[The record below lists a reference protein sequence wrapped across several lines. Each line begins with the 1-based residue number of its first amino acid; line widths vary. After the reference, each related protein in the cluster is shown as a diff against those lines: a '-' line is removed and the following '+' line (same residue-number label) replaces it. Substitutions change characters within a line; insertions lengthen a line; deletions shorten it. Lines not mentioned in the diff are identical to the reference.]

1 MHTLPFTDSELI
13 NMANISY
20 LENPLESEDLYE
32 KLCQPV
38 RNWFRDKFPDFT
50 KPQKLAIPSIMNG
63 DHLLLC
69 SPTGSGKTLTAFLTI
84 IDNLVRH
91 ALDGTL
97 EERVY
102 CLYISPIKA
111 LANDIQKNLIGPL
124 EEIEKKYLPDRA
136 QGKIRVGLRT
146 GDTPQSERQK
156 MLRKPPHILI
166 TTPESMA
173 IAISSP
179 RFQPIVSN
187 VEWIIIDEMHSLVP
201 TKRGVHLALTISLLD
216 TILERPVQRIG
227 ISATMEPLETV
238 AEYLVASDDRESRN
252 DNQTVKIAKISGAR
266 ELDLDILLCSPKFSD
281 LSVMKV
287 LEMNV
292 EMVADLISA
301 HTTTLVFANTRKM
314 TETLVQKLRP
324 YLGDL
329 VAGHHGSM
337 DKRIRLD
344 VERKLKLGHLRAVVT
359 SSSLEMGIDIG
370 SVDMVIQIG
379 SPGDIATALQRIGR
393 AGHHVGG
400 IPRARFLP
408 TSVDDLIE
416 LAALQAAIQTG
427 DMDMLDFPQ
436 NCLDVLAQFLI
447 GLVIIN
453 ERDIDEAFEVVTSTW
468 SYRNLGYDDFIEVLD
483 MLEEERRVWIDW
495 EDNIY
500 GKRGYSRMIYY
511 TNIGTIAPDNS
522 YLVFNA
528 EGSILGQLSSSFVA
542 NLRNG
547 DVILLGGS
555 TYRVTN
561 IQGTRV
567 NVNSVTGYRP
577 TVPSWSGEA
586 RSRSRELS
594 KALLDLIGH
603 SVNALRRQNDP
614 RMILRD
620 VYGLGEGVANTIARH
635 LEEHTLDS
643 FQVPD
648 PNRLIVEQIV
658 SGGMPTYLITS
669 CRGRGFNT
677 ALGYFMA
684 GLAEQDGIAVLELSF
699 DENGLLIKTSQE
711 VDPGKMYESFQSNDH
726 MEVIERYIVNTQIFA
741 KRFREI
747 AGRSLIIP
755 KRIGA
760 DEVSPQQFQ
769 QRADALLQ
777 RHRSIEDSLLIKEA
791 KAEIMFGDID
801 IISLNQFLQA
811 SKESEARIVHTKVPV
826 PSRLGMSLY
835 MSTFEDLL
843 SMKTRAFLV
852 KDIDPEILKR
862 LLGNRSLAT
871 ELSEEQIDDYYSSK
885 IPKPTNATE
894 LLSLMSKGGGLDR
907 KWENP
912 LYASKLKG
920 IEHSTIEGWVR
931 ELVSKGE
938 ITKLRS
944 TGTAEL
950 DDKWFTTYMAEIHGT
965 LGRISEAGGK
975 EMEDVRDLYT
985 KGISY
990 EVATEFDG
998 LNATKW
1004 EKRTIT
1010 DPHEALRVKIIEM
1023 LGSEGPARGDQINS
1037 RLPFPQGQIDSIIHE
1052 LEIRNVVS
1060 VGFYRQTDDAEYILK
1075 VDEHKITGGEED
1087 VVEYRWVQNM
1097 VMKKSFEQYND
1108 GFSAFDQH
1116 ILFQKQQE
1124 MLYRVD
1130 GFRYAD
1136 WKDLQL
1142 DSDVVMGR
1150 LLHNRIGYT
1159 TRKNIP
1165 MLLGLKPEP
1174 WLGEMEKL
1182 ILEKIPKGENLTR
1195 QEILADFPK
1204 GEDHKSL
1211 QRDLKNAISNLE
1223 RQLCLVKQFEDVS
1236 GRRRR
1241 LSLFHRVV
1249 DVYEPMDFE
1258 EALVEVIKRMG
1269 PVKAFTL
1276 RYYVSRSVEELAIA
1290 LRNLENKGKI
1300 AKIMALVPEPEAFYV
1315 LPEEVAKLSTQSR
1328 EDRTLRILTQSDPY
1342 VSRFIWEVRS
1352 VLDRGWYLPVFK
1364 GVDPIGKVL
1373 MFKINDYLE
1382 IKDMHIPYAYL
1393 DEFCEAFEKLLD
1405 NHSDQLV
1412 DVALLSQFNGIPVTE
1427 LEEDSR
1433 KALEN
1438 IGFKLAGERMIRGGI
1453 VDPQPRE
1460 IAERALFHRHH
1471 LHQNS
1476 RLENEIQALESVQ
1489 EIRDDFGLRGRAEV
1503 YRVSLKNMASANQLH
1518 QGINLRGHQVW
1529 ASYDHFSTLLAIRG
1543 EEPNEELLDVL
1554 EFFESHSDPN
1564 LFMERHAMKRA
1575 AFRKLIQPL
1584 LRSGHM
1590 VQDYRG
1596 GFRSVAPRRG
1606 LDPVILRKEYLRR
1619 LVSDYPVITL
1629 KQFTRLAGT
1638 PFKPEEL
1645 KAILTDFEE
1654 DSTLIK
1660 GFLIQDLHEVC
1671 WGKKELLDEAKNVT
1685 PIRDFVIPPSD
1696 PIAPYFADVLKQKFG
1711 FGSAYLVFRNAEPVA
1726 AFKANTRDKII
1737 DVTDYEGSEK
1747 GWRIVKEFAWEH
1759 QMPLKTEL
1767 RIGGKRMK

>member
-1 MHTLPFTDSELI
+1 
-13 NMANISY
+13 MANITY
-20 LENPLESEDLYE
+20 LDEPLETEALLE

-38 RNWFRDKFPDFT
+38 RNWFKDKFPDFT

-91 ALDGTL
+91 ALEGTL
-97 EERVY
+97 EKRVY

-124 EEIEKKYLPDRA
+124 AEIEEKYLPDRA

-238 AEYLVASDDRESRN
+238 AEYLVASDDRESRSGG
-252 DNQTVKIAKISGAR
+252 QSVKIAKISGAR

-287 LEMNV
+287 LELNV
-292 EMVADLISA
+292 EMIADLISA
-301 HTTTLVFANTRKM
+301 HNTTLVFANTRKM

-324 YLGDL
+324 YLGEL
-329 VAGHHGSM
+329 IAGHHGSM

-370 SVDMVIQIG
+370 SVDMVIQVG

-408 TSVDDLIE
+408 SSVDDLIE

-427 DMDMLDFPQ
+427 DMDLLDFPQ

-453 ERDIDEAFEVVTSTW
+453 ERDIDEAYEVVTSTW
-468 SYRNLGYDDFIEVLD
+468 SYRNLEYDDFIEVLD
-483 MLEEERRVWIDW
+483 MLEEERRVWVDW
-495 EDNIY
+495 EENLY

-542 NLRNG
+542 NLRGG

-567 NVNSVTGYRP
+567 NVASVTGYRP

-594 KALLDLIGH
+594 GALLDLIGH
-603 SVNALRRQNDP
+603 TVTALRRQMDP
-614 RMILRD
+614 RNILRD
-620 VYGLGEGVANTIARH
+620 AYGLSEGVSNTIARH

-711 VDPGKMYESFQSNDH
+711 VDPGKMYESFQSNNH
-726 MEVIERYIVNTQIFA
+726 LEVIERYIVNTQIFA
-741 KRFREI
+741 KRFREV

-760 DEVSPQQFQ
+760 EEVSPQQFQ
-769 QRADALLQ
+769 QKADALLQ

-801 IISLNQFLQA
+801 IKSLNEFLEA
-811 SKESEARIVHTKVPV
+811 SKESEARIVHTKVPI

-852 KDIDPEILKR
+852 KDIDPEILRR

-871 ELSEEQIDDYYSSK
+871 ELTDEQLKDYYSNKVPNPANSS
-885 IPKPTNATE
+885 E
-894 LLSLMSKGGGLDR
+894 LLHLMNKGGGLDR
-907 KWENP
+907 NWENP
-912 LYASKLKG
+912 LYKEKLEG
-920 IEHSTIEGWVR
+920 IEHSSIEKWVA
-931 ELVSKGE
+931 ELAASGE

-944 TGTAEL
+944 TGVKAL
-950 DDKWFTTYMAEIHGT
+950 DDKWFSTYMAEIHGA
-965 LGRISEAGGK
+965 LGCIAEAGGK
-975 EMEDVRDLYT
+975 DMEDVRDLYT
-985 KGISY
+985 KGITY

-998 LNATKW
+998 LKPTKW
-1004 EKRTIT
+1004 EKKTIS

-1023 LGSEGPARGDQINS
+1023 LGSEGPRTGDGISS
-1037 RLPFPQGQIDSIIHE
+1037 RLPFPQGQIDSILHE
-1052 LEIRNVVS
+1052 LEMRNVIS
-1060 VGFYRQTDDAEYILK
+1060 VGFFTQTEDAEYILK
-1075 VDEHKITGGEED
+1075 VDEHRITGGEED

-1097 VMKKSFEQYND
+1097 VMQKSFEQYPD
-1108 GFSAFDQH
+1108 GFTAFDQH

-1124 MLYRVD
+1124 MMYRVEN
-1130 GFRYAD
+1130 FRYAD

-1142 DSDVVMGR
+1142 DSDVLMGR

-1159 TRKNIP
+1159 TRKNLP

-1182 ILEKIPKGENLTR
+1182 ILEKVPKGENLTR

-1204 GEDHKSL
+1204 GDDHKSL

-1241 LSLFHRVV
+1241 LSLFHRVYE
-1249 DVYEPMDFE
+1249 VYEPLSFE
-1258 EALVEVIKRMG
+1258 DALVHVIQRMG

-1276 RYYVSRSVEELAIA
+1276 RYYVSRSVEDLAIA
-1290 LRNLENKGKI
+1290 LRNLEADGRI
-1300 AKIMALVPEPEAFYV
+1300 SRVMALVP
-1315 LPEEVAKLSTQSR
+1315 
-1328 EDRTLRILTQSDPY
+1328 
-1342 VSRFIWEVRS
+1342 
-1352 VLDRGWYLPVFK
+1352 
-1364 GVDPIGKVL
+1364 
-1373 MFKINDYLE
+1373 
-1382 IKDMHIPYAYL
+1382 
-1393 DEFCEAFEKLLD
+1393 
-1405 NHSDQLV
+1405 
-1412 DVALLSQFNGIPVTE
+1412 
-1427 LEEDSR
+1427 
-1433 KALEN
+1433 
-1438 IGFKLAGERMIRGGI
+1438 
-1453 VDPQPRE
+1453 
-1460 IAERALFHRHH
+1460 
-1471 LHQNS
+1471 
-1476 RLENEIQALESVQ
+1476 
-1489 EIRDDFGLRGRAEV
+1489 
-1503 YRVSLKNMASANQLH
+1503 
-1518 QGINLRGHQVW
+1518 
-1529 ASYDHFSTLLAIRG
+1529 
-1543 EEPNEELLDVL
+1543 
-1554 EFFESHSDPN
+1554 
-1564 LFMERHAMKRA
+1564 
-1575 AFRKLIQPL
+1575 
-1584 LRSGHM
+1584 
-1590 VQDYRG
+1590 
-1596 GFRSVAPRRG
+1596 
-1606 LDPVILRKEYLRR
+1606 
-1619 LVSDYPVITL
+1619 
-1629 KQFTRLAGT
+1629 
-1638 PFKPEEL
+1638 
-1645 KAILTDFEE
+1645 
-1654 DSTLIK
+1654 
-1660 GFLIQDLHEVC
+1660 
-1671 WGKKELLDEAKNVT
+1671 
-1685 PIRDFVIPPSD
+1685 
-1696 PIAPYFADVLKQKFG
+1696 
-1711 FGSAYLVFRNAEPVA
+1711 
-1726 AFKANTRDKII
+1726 
-1737 DVTDYEGSEK
+1737 
-1747 GWRIVKEFAWEH
+1747 
-1759 QMPLKTEL
+1759 
-1767 RIGGKRMK
+1767 

>member
-38 RNWFRDKFPDFT
+38 RNWFKDKFPDFT
-50 KPQKLAIPSIMNG
+50 KPQKLAIPSIMDG

-801 IISLNQFLQA
+801 IVSLNQFLQA

-931 ELVSKGE
+931 ELASKGE

-975 EMEDVRDLYT
+975 EMEDIRDLYT

-1159 TRKNIP
+1159 TQKNIP

-1315 LPEEVAKLSTQSR
+1315 LPDEVAKLSTQSR

-1412 DVALLSQFNGIPVTE
+1412 DVAVLSQFNGIPVTE

-1433 KALEN
+1433 KALES
-1438 IGFKLAGERMIRGGI
+1438 IGF
-1453 VDPQPRE
+1453 
-1460 IAERALFHRHH
+1460 
-1471 LHQNS
+1471 
-1476 RLENEIQALESVQ
+1476 
-1489 EIRDDFGLRGRAEV
+1489 
-1503 YRVSLKNMASANQLH
+1503 
-1518 QGINLRGHQVW
+1518 
-1529 ASYDHFSTLLAIRG
+1529 
-1543 EEPNEELLDVL
+1543 
-1554 EFFESHSDPN
+1554 
-1564 LFMERHAMKRA
+1564 
-1575 AFRKLIQPL
+1575 
-1584 LRSGHM
+1584 
-1590 VQDYRG
+1590 
-1596 GFRSVAPRRG
+1596 
-1606 LDPVILRKEYLRR
+1606 
-1619 LVSDYPVITL
+1619 
-1629 KQFTRLAGT
+1629 
-1638 PFKPEEL
+1638 
-1645 KAILTDFEE
+1645 
-1654 DSTLIK
+1654 
-1660 GFLIQDLHEVC
+1660 
-1671 WGKKELLDEAKNVT
+1671 
-1685 PIRDFVIPPSD
+1685 
-1696 PIAPYFADVLKQKFG
+1696 
-1711 FGSAYLVFRNAEPVA
+1711 
-1726 AFKANTRDKII
+1726 
-1737 DVTDYEGSEK
+1737 
-1747 GWRIVKEFAWEH
+1747 
-1759 QMPLKTEL
+1759 
-1767 RIGGKRMK
+1767 

>member
-63 DHLLLC
+63 EHLLLC

-1352 VLDRGWYLPVFK
+1352 VLDRGWYLP
-1364 GVDPIGKVL
+1364 
-1373 MFKINDYLE
+1373 
-1382 IKDMHIPYAYL
+1382 
-1393 DEFCEAFEKLLD
+1393 C
-1405 NHSDQLV
+1405 
-1412 DVALLSQFNGIPVTE
+1412 
-1427 LEEDSR
+1427 
-1433 KALEN
+1433 
-1438 IGFKLAGERMIRGGI
+1438 
-1453 VDPQPRE
+1453 
-1460 IAERALFHRHH
+1460 
-1471 LHQNS
+1471 
-1476 RLENEIQALESVQ
+1476 IQ
-1489 EIRDDFGLRGRAEV
+1489 
-1503 YRVSLKNMASANQLH
+1503 
-1518 QGINLRGHQVW
+1518 
-1529 ASYDHFSTLLAIRG
+1529 
-1543 EEPNEELLDVL
+1543 
-1554 EFFESHSDPN
+1554 
-1564 LFMERHAMKRA
+1564 
-1575 AFRKLIQPL
+1575 
-1584 LRSGHM
+1584 
-1590 VQDYRG
+1590 
-1596 GFRSVAPRRG
+1596 
-1606 LDPVILRKEYLRR
+1606 
-1619 LVSDYPVITL
+1619 
-1629 KQFTRLAGT
+1629 
-1638 PFKPEEL
+1638 
-1645 KAILTDFEE
+1645 
-1654 DSTLIK
+1654 
-1660 GFLIQDLHEVC
+1660 
-1671 WGKKELLDEAKNVT
+1671 
-1685 PIRDFVIPPSD
+1685 
-1696 PIAPYFADVLKQKFG
+1696 
-1711 FGSAYLVFRNAEPVA
+1711 GS
-1726 AFKANTRDKII
+1726 
-1737 DVTDYEGSEK
+1737 
-1747 GWRIVKEFAWEH
+1747 
-1759 QMPLKTEL
+1759 
-1767 RIGGKRMK
+1767 